1 MEKSMK
7 EAVVMNINMAVNKKD
22 NVHMDTKP

>member
-7 EAVVMNINMAVNKKD
+7 EAGVMNINMAVNKKD